1 MVASQQ
7 RSRKNEIVLRG
18 GTSNRPFEIRADQYD
33 ENRHFFLSQ
42 FFRANYEA
50 SLKTLPQVTSGVNIT
65 RVEVYV
71 TNRTNT
77 TESLRNIAGFQDLG
91 EGNPYSQTNPIL
103 SPFSRNNRTPTD
115 NAANGL
121 FGRLTGS
128 AANNGFRQVDQTND
142 VLTGSSYQLAKGTD
156 YDLLRGA
163 KRLTDREYK
172 LQPELGYI
180 SLVTA
185 LRNDEI
191 LAVAYEYTYQGR
203 RYKVGELTEDYQS
216 RQNNEVLVLKL
227 LKSATLRNN
236 LQLPM
241 WNLMMKNIYS
251 LPTAQITRQGFQLRV
266 IYKDDLTGI
275 DNPNLQEGAIQNIPL
290 VQVFGM
296 DRLNQQLDAQ
306 PDGNF
311 DFVEGLTID
320 SRYGKNY
327 LPDARAVRFVSGHE
341 AGQRCRLKVQVCF

>member
-1 MVASQQ
+1 M
-7 RSRKNEIVLRG
+7 
-18 GTSNRPFEIRADQYD
+18 
-33 ENRHFFLSQ
+33 
-42 FFRANYEA
+42 
-50 SLKTLPQVTSGVNIT
+50 
-65 RVEVYV
+65 
-71 TNRTNT
+71 
-77 TESLRNIAGFQDLG
+77 
-91 EGNPYSQTNPIL
+91 
-103 SPFSRNNRTPTD
+103 
-115 NAANGL
+115 
-121 FGRLTGS
+121 
-128 AANNGFRQVDQTND
+128 
-142 VLTGSSYQLAKGTD
+142 
-156 YDLLRGA
+156 RGA

-311 DFVEGLTID
+311 DYRGESDHRQSVWE
-320 SRYGKNY
+320 NY
-327 LPDARAVRFVSGHE
+327 FSDAGAVRCVSGYSKL
-341 AGQRCRLKVQVCF
+341 GNDPSP